1 MSLVTSPLR
10 RIGRRLRLFDDLS
23 QVVRAL
29 PLIDHARELG
39 LVAARLA
46 GHQHRLATQ
55 LDQATLER
63 RAGLEA
69 GRQRAREEQER
80 FIADFDSLYHA
91 RLLPTAWKLGV
102 FTRTSFDGEFED
114 WTLMISATDWY
125 NRSIASKKDLVATL
139 WAAYEG
145 VRVQAGGDPDA
156 GSLTIVDNDENKVA
170 ECSAEGLRIL
180 R

>member
-1 MSLVTSPLR
+1 MDSRFRVLMWVGIVCIVFLAVVYW
-10 RIGRRLRLFDDLS
+10 LFTYYASSDWEAE
-23 QVVRAL
+23 RA
-29 PLIDHARELG
+29 EK
-39 LVAARLA
+39 
-46 GHQHRLATQ
+46 
-55 LDQATLER
+55 
-63 RAGLEA
+63 
-69 GRQRAREEQER
+69 QRAREEQKQ
-80 FIADFDSLYHA
+80 FIAAFDSLYHA